1 MDGFVVNRVL
11 MVAFHYPPQRGSS
24 GIQRT
29 LAFARQLPQHG
40 WEPIILTA
48 SRCAYPAVSEVQAD
62 DPEHVYRSLALDSA
76 RHLALRGRYPAWLA
90 RPDRWASWWF
100 SAVPRGLA
108 LIRRY
113 RPRAIWSTYPIAT
126 AHMIAL
132 TLHRL
137 TGLPWIAD
145 NRDPLTDTDYPPD
158 PRTRAIHLWLERRT
172 LRDAEA
178 LVCTT
183 PGAIRDWA
191 ARYADSAPH
200 HRALIE
206 NGYDEQAFADAAPDQ
221 PCRRAAGAP
230 FRLLHSG
237 LVYPSERD
245 PTQLFAA
252 LSALRHEGSISART
266 FRLMLRASG
275 HEQLLARLIGEF
287 GIADLVELGAPL
299 AYRAALAEMLSADG
313 LLLLQGANC
322 NAQIPA
328 KLYEYLRAQRP
339 ILALTDPAGDTAS
352 ALRQAGINTIGRLD
366 CSEDANAAIR
376 NFLRLCGAGLAPQTS
391 PAHVLAQERSAR
403 SRQLA
408 FLLDQIAARQER
420 DRQ

>member
-1 MDGFVVNRVL
+1 MVSRLL

-29 LAFARQLPQHG
+29 LSFSRQLPQYG

-48 SRCAYPAVSEVQAD
+48 SRCAYPEISQDHAD
-62 DPEHVYRSLALDSA
+62 DAGYVHRSLALDAA

-145 NRDPLTDTDYPPD
+145 QRDPLTDTGYPPD
-158 PRTRAIHLWLERRT
+158 PHTRSMHLRLERSA
-172 LRDAEA
+172 LRHAAA

-183 PGAIRDWA
+183 PGAIRDWTV
-191 ARYADSAPH
+191 RYPDAVP
-200 HRALIE
+200 RNLALIE
-206 NGYDEQAFADAAPDQ
+206 NGYDEQAFTAAMPVKAVT
-221 PCRRAAGAP
+221 RTAGAP

-252 LSALRHEGSISART
+252 LSTLRQAGVIGADN

-275 HEQLLARLIGEF
+275 HERFLAGLIQQY
-287 GIADLVELGAPL
+287 GIAGVVELGAALP
-299 AYRAALAEMLSADG
+299 YSEALAEMLSADG

-328 KLYEYLRAQRP
+328 KLYEYLRAGRP
-339 ILALTDPAGDTAS
+339 ILALTDPSGDTAK
-352 ALRQAGINTIGRLD
+352 ALRLAGIHTIGRLD
-366 CSEDANAAIR
+366 CSESANRTIR
-376 NFLRLCGAGLAPQTS
+376 EFLHLCGEGNAPLSS
-391 PAHVLAQERSAR
+391 PAHVLAQERNAR

-408 FLLDQIAARQER
+408 ALLEQITGPQQGAHQ
-420 DRQ
+420 

>member
-1 MDGFVVNRVL
+1 MVNRVL

-29 LAFARQLPQHG
+29 LSFSRQLPELG

-48 SRCAYPAVSEVQAD
+48 SRGAYAEISQGQAD
-62 DPEHVYRSLALDSA
+62 DPVHVYRSLALDSA
-76 RHLALRGRYPAWLA
+76 RHLALGGRYPAWLA
-90 RPDRWASWWF
+90 RPDRWVSWWL

-113 RPRAIWSTYPIAT
+113 RPDAIWSTYPIAT

-132 TLHRL
+132 SLHRL

-145 NRDPLTDTDYPPD
+145 QRDPLTDTDYPPD
-158 PRTRAIHLWLERRT
+158 RHTRAMHFWLERR
-172 LRDAEA
+172 LVQHAAA

-183 PGAIRDWA
+183 PGALKDWT
-191 ARYADSAPH
+191 ARYADPAPRH
-200 HRALIE
+200 LALIE
-206 NGYDEQAFADAAPDQ
+206 NGYDEQAFAVAPPGQ
-221 PCRRAAGAP
+221 PGPRNACAP

-252 LSALRHEGSISART
+252 LSALKGDGVISAENFMLT
-266 FRLMLRASG
+266 LRASG
-275 HEQLLARLIGEF
+275 HEGFLAGLIGQY
-287 GIADLVELGAPL
+287 GIADIVQLGA
-299 AYRAALAEMLSADG
+299 ALPYHDALGEMLSADG
-313 LLLLQGANC
+313 LLLLQGASC

-328 KLYEYLRAQRP
+328 KLYEYLRAGRP

-352 ALRQAGINTIGRLD
+352 ALRLAGIGTIGRLD
-366 CSEDANAAIR
+366 SSADASRAIR
-376 NFLRLCGAGLAPQTS
+376 DFLHLCGAGKAPLAS
-391 PAHVLAQERSAR
+391 PAHVLAQERGAR

-408 FLLDQIAARQER
+408 ALLER
-420 DRQ
+420 IVAQHQGGHQ

>member
-1 MDGFVVNRVL
+1 MVSRVL

-29 LAFARQLPQHG
+29 LSFSRQLPQLG
-40 WEPIILTA
+40 WQPIILTA
-48 SRCAYPAVSEVQAD
+48 SRCAYPETSQDQAG
-62 DPEHVYRSLALDSA
+62 DPDHVYRSLALDSA
-76 RHLALRGRYPAWLA
+76 RHLALGGRYPAWLA
-90 RPDRWASWWF
+90 RPDRWVSWWI

-108 LIRRY
+108 LIRQY
-113 RPRAIWSTYPIAT
+113 RPSAIWSTYPITT

-145 NRDPLTDTDYPPD
+145 QRDPLTDTDYPPD
-158 PRTRAIHLWLERRT
+158 RRTRAMHLWLERQL
-172 LRDAEA
+172 LRHAAA

-183 PGAIRDWA
+183 PGAIRDWTT
-191 ARYADSAPH
+191 RYADPVPRH
-200 HRALIE
+200 LALIE
-206 NGYDEQAFADAAPDQ
+206 NGYDEGAFALAPSSQPKPLAAQ
-221 PCRRAAGAP
+221 AP

-252 LSALRHEGSISART
+252 LSALKRDGVVSAANFMLT
-266 FRLMLRASG
+266 LRASG
-275 HEQLLARLIGEF
+275 HEAFLAGLIEHHGIKDMVQLGPA
-287 GIADLVELGAPL
+287 L
-299 AYRAALAEMLSADG
+299 AYPDALAEMLSADG

-328 KLYEYLRAQRP
+328 KLYEYLRAARP
-339 ILALTDPAGDTAS
+339 ILALTDPDGGTAG
-352 ALRQAGINTIGRLD
+352 ALRLAGIDTIGRLD
-366 CSEDANAAIR
+366 SSADASRTIR
-376 NFLRLCGAGLAPQTS
+376 EFLYLCGEGKAPLAS
-391 PAHVLAQERSAR
+391 PAHVQAQERAMR

-408 FLLDQIAARQER
+408 ALLDRIAGPQGGVRQ
-420 DRQ
+420 